1 MDLFDFWHLL
11 LKVLSSGVSTTI
23 DILSGA
29 VEETELPDFLNVIIA
44 GPPARIREE
53 KYFLAKLGK
62 PIHDFESPIDDLS
75 APPEDS
81 IAVKKENVI
90 IFGQFN
96 HSS

>member
-1 MDLFDFWHLL
+1 MDLFDIWHLL
-11 LKVLSSGVSTTI
+11 LEVLSSGVSTTI

-53 KYFLAKLGK
+53 KHFLAKLSQ

-75 APPEDS
+75 TPPKDA
-81 IAVKKENVI
+81 IAV
-90 IFGQFN
+90 
-96 HSS
+96 

>member
-11 LKVLSSGVSTTI
+11 LKVLCSGVGTTI

-29 VEETELPDFLNVIIA
+29 LVETELLNFLNVIIA

-53 KYFLAKLGK
+53 KHFLAKLSQ

-75 APPEDS
+75 TPPKDA
-81 IAVKKENVI
+81 IAV
-90 IFGQFN
+90 
-96 HSS
+96 